1 MPPVAVRNLL
11 PLLEQ
16 RVKQLECK
24 LRGKEERIAALET
37 ENALLHLKLAE
48 CYEAKRKS
56 NFEAACIQQQYED
69 QKNFNKTIACQLP
82 RFSRTV
88 KLLKKDLRTLYLL
101 TANFSR
107 EVQQQSQ
114 RCLHQILPVFQ
125 RMQSHNLDMQKLQA
139 RAFELER
146 CFQEVTERYDKEKHK
161 RKLLHN
167 TLVELRG
174 NIRVHCRIRP
184 FLPFD
189 AGDNVKSLQDG
200 PEVLSQTV
208 IHAID
213 EETVCVK
220 YRRPGHPPMNKKFEF
235 ERVYRPE
242 DQQESVFN
250 EVCPLLTSLLD
261 GYNVCIMAYGQTGS
275 GKTHTMLGPHFED
288 EVTLDTEPQPEEGI
302 IPRAMR
308 ELFRLLSEKP
318 SGSHLVSVSVV
329 EVYNNEI
336 FDLLAKDSCGTA
348 SGIKRDVV
356 TTAAGNSDVPLLK
369 YECVENVIDILHVIS
384 QGLRLRSKHPTLVH
398 AHSSRSHLVVTLTI
412 TSRIASSKTSA
423 ACLQSDQE
431 QSVNASRRQLPT
443 VPQSSDSRQALRP
456 HSPSPTRRLSERT
469 QTVQAVKSKLQLV
482 DLAGSECVGMS
493 GVTGAALRETSFIN
507 RSLSALSDVLGALA
521 EQRPHIPYRNSKLTH
536 LLQDSIGT

>member
-261 GYNVCIMAYGQTGS
+261 G
-275 GKTHTMLGPHFED
+275 
-288 EVTLDTEPQPEEGI
+288 
-302 IPRAMR
+302 
-308 ELFRLLSEKP
+308 LLSEKP

-536 LLQDSIGT
+536 LLQDSIGGDAKLLVMLCVSPIQKYLAESLQSLGFGTRARQVQRTPARKKILASPSKSK